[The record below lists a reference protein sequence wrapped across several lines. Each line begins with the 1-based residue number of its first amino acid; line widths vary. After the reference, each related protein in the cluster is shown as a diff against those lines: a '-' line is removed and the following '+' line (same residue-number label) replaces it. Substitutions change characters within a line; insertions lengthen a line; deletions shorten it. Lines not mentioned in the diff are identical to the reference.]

1 MAKRRAAARRG
12 REFAPAL
19 TWLAWLL
26 ARHPR
31 APDLLERAAFVQL
44 ALGDTRAAA
53 ASFERAA
60 AAAAEAAG
68 LGDAR
73 PGSGLGPPHAD
84 SLAGVVAK
92 LSAGA
97 PGAAATGARPDA
109 EPGADAGPAEAR
121 VEGGAAAVAQLERL
135 ARRGRGLQLFAEGE
149 YKGAPPYSCPAYL
162 KVAASTCRPACTRG
176 VESPGLQRQSACRLC
191 DLCRRGSQAI
201 SCPRGQSRMRA

>member
-1 MAKRRAAARRG
+1 LPGSSDTSSGPAPGGKAQGGGAQG

-92 LSAGA
+92 LAAGA

-109 EPGADAGPAEAR
+109 EPGADAEPAEAR
-121 VEGGAAAVAQLERL
+121 AEGGAAAVAQLERL

-149 YKGAPPYSCPAYL
+149 YKGAPPTHAL
-162 KVAASTCRPACTRG
+162 LT
-176 VESPGLQRQSACRLC
+176 
-191 DLCRRGSQAI
+191 
-201 SCPRGQSRMRA
+201 